1 MRGGFLLNVVVGK
14 SATIFQLLAG
24 KDQTLLIGGNS
35 LLILDLSLDILDAVA
50 RFHLQSDRLPR

>member
-1 MRGGFLLNVVVGK
+1 MKGGFLLNVVVGK

-50 RFHLQSDRLPR
+50 RFHLQRDRL